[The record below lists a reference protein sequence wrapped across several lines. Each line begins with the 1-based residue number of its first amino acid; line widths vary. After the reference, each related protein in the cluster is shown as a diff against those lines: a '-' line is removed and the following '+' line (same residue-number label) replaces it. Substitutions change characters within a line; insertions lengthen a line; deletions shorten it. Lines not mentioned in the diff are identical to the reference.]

1 MIGAG
6 QGPRPSPKGA
16 IELPEP
22 RAALPFRVTEFA
34 PSDIERRLEF
44 VSLGPEDLTR
54 VAAVKADVLDHL
66 DEHVAAFFDHL
77 NRFEEARGL
86 TGRADLL
93 NEAKRLKR
101 EHLIAMVS
109 GDYGRAYI
117 DQRFRL
123 GQLYSRAA
131 LEVSI
136 FMGAFHTLMSSI
148 GRRIMARYLEEPLV
162 GFEHFT
168 SLKKV
173 AFFDIAI
180 IVDAMMADRE
190 QTIRQQQEAIREL
203 STPTLQVRDQLL
215 VLPII
220 GMLDTQR
227 AKQLTDSLL
236 HAIRA
241 HRARVIVMDI
251 TGVAT
256 VDSKVANH
264 LIQTVE
270 AASLMGALVIVTGV
284 SADVAQSLVTL
295 GIDLDRITTLGDL
308 QGGLEEAERMLGY
321 TVTRMRAAADV
332 A

>member
-1 MIGAG
+1 MSKS
-6 QGPRPSPKGA
+6 RS
-16 IELPEP
+16 
-22 RAALPFRVTEFA
+22 ALPFRMTEFA

-44 VSLGPEDLTR
+44 VNLGSKDRARIAEI
-54 VAAVKADVLDHL
+54 KADVLDHL

-77 NRFEEARGL
+77 TKFEEARGL
-86 TGRADLL
+86 TGRPELME
-93 NEAKRLKR
+93 EARRLKR
-101 EHLIAMVS
+101 EHLVAMVA
-109 GDYGRAYI
+109 GDYGREYI

-123 GQLYSRAA
+123 GQMYSRAA

-136 FMGAFHTLMSSI
+136 FMGAFHDLMTSI
-148 GRRIMARYLEEPLV
+148 GRRIMGHYPTDAIA

-190 QTIRQQQEAIREL
+190 QTIRQQQDAIREL
-203 STPTLQVRDQLL
+203 STPTLQVRDRLL
-215 VLPII
+215 ILPII
-220 GMLDTQR
+220 GLLDTQR

-236 HAIRA
+236 HAVRA
-241 HRARVIVMDI
+241 HRARVVVMDI

-270 AASLMGALVIVTGV
+270 AAALMGAAVIVTGV
-284 SADVAQSLVTL
+284 SAEVAQSLVTL
-295 GIDLDRITTLGDL
+295 GIDLGRITTLGDL
-308 QGGLEEAERMLGY
+308 QGGLEEAERILGY
-321 TVTRMRAAADV
+321 VVTQAAEV

>member
-1 MIGAG
+1 MAQIDT
-6 QGPRPSPKGA
+6 GA
-16 IELPEP
+16 ITGATDLPEP
-22 RAALPFRVTEFA
+22 HAASPFRITEFA

-44 VSLGPEDLTR
+44 VNLGSEDR
-54 VAAVKADVLDHL
+54 SRIAAIKADVVDHL
-66 DEHVAAFFDHL
+66 DEHVSAFFGHL
-77 NRFEEARGL
+77 AKFDEARGI

-101 EHLIAMVS
+101 EHLVAMVS
-109 GDYGRAYI
+109 GDYGRSYI
-117 DQRFRL
+117 EQRFRL
-123 GQLYSRAA
+123 GQLYSRGT

-136 FMGAFHTLMSSI
+136 FMGAFHNLMASV
-148 GRRIMARYLEEPLV
+148 GRRVMSRFPGDPLA

-203 STPTLQVRDQLL
+203 STPTLQVRDRLL
-215 VLPII
+215 ILPII
-220 GMLDTQR
+220 GLLDTQR
-227 AKQLTDSLL
+227 AKQLTDNLL

-241 HRARVIVMDI
+241 HRARVVVMDI

-270 AASLMGALVIVTGV
+270 AAALMGAAVIITGV

-295 GIDLDRITTLGDL
+295 GIDLGRITTLGDL
-308 QGGLEEAERMLGY
+308 QGGVEEAERILGY
-321 TVTRMRAAADV
+321 SVVRAAPSFETAL
-332 A
+332 

>member
-1 MIGAG
+1 MLAAKPLL
-6 QGPRPSPKGA
+6 QGE
-16 IELPEP
+16 IDLPEP
-22 RAALPFRVTEFA
+22 HAASPFRMTEFA

-44 VSLGPEDLTR
+44 VNLGPDDR
-54 VAAVKADVLDHL
+54 VRITAIRTDVLDHL

-77 NRFEEARGL
+77 ARFEEARGL
-86 TGRADLL
+86 MSRGELVE
-93 NEAKRLKR
+93 EARRLKR
-101 EHLIAMVS
+101 EHLVAMVA
-109 GDYGRAYI
+109 GDYGRDYI

-136 FMGAFHTLMSSI
+136 FMGAFHALMTS
-148 GRRIMARYLEEPLV
+148 V
-162 GFEHFT
+162 GLRVMKRFPKDPVAGFQHFT

-190 QTIRQQQEAIREL
+190 QTIRQQQDAIREL

-215 VLPII
+215 ILPII
-220 GMLDTQR
+220 GVLDTQR

-241 HRARVIVMDI
+241 HRARVVVMDI

-270 AASLMGALVIVTGV
+270 AAALMGAAVIVTGV

-295 GIDLDRITTLGDL
+295 GIDLGRITTLGDL
-308 QGGLEEAERMLGY
+308 QGGLEEAERILGY
-321 TVTRMRAAADV
+321 SVARKAAPAEM

>member
-1 MIGAG
+1 MSK
-6 QGPRPSPKGA
+6 PRS
-16 IELPEP
+16 
-22 RAALPFRVTEFA
+22 ALQFRMTEFA

-44 VSLGPEDLTR
+44 VNLGPDDRARIAEI
-54 VAAVKADVLDHL
+54 KADVLDHL
-66 DEHVAAFFDHL
+66 DEHVEAFFGHL
-77 NRFEEARGL
+77 AKFEEARGL
-86 TGRADLL
+86 TGRPELIG
-93 NEAKRLKR
+93 EAKRLKR
-101 EHLIAMVS
+101 EHLIAMVA
-109 GDYGRAYI
+109 GEYGREYI

-136 FMGAFHTLMSSI
+136 FMGAFHSLMTSI
-148 GRRIMARYLEEPLV
+148 GRRIMNRYPKDGLA

-190 QTIRQQQEAIREL
+190 QTIRQQQDAIREL
-203 STPTLQVRDQLL
+203 STPTLQIRDRLL
-215 VLPII
+215 ILPII
-220 GMLDTQR
+220 GLLDTQR

-236 HAIRA
+236 HAVRA
-241 HRARVIVMDI
+241 HRARVVVMDI

-270 AASLMGALVIVTGV
+270 AAALMGASVIVTGV
-284 SADVAQSLVTL
+284 SAEVAQSLVTL
-295 GIDLDRITTLGDL
+295 GIDLGRITTLGDL
-308 QGGLEEAERMLGY
+308 QGGLEEAERILGY
-321 TVTRMRAAADV
+321 VVTQAAEV

>member
-1 MIGAG
+1 M
-6 QGPRPSPKGA
+6 
-16 IELPEP
+16 PEP
-22 RAALPFRVTEFA
+22 RAVTPFRMTDFA
-34 PSDIERRLEF
+34 TSDIERRLEF
-44 VSLGPEDLTR
+44 VNLGPDDR
-54 VAAVKADVLDHL
+54 QRIDAVKPDVLEHL
-66 DEHVAAFFDHL
+66 DEHVAVFFDHL
-77 NRFEEARGL
+77 SQFEESRGL
-86 TGRADLL
+86 TARSDLMG
-93 NEAKRLKR
+93 EARRLKR
-101 EHLIAMVS
+101 EHLIALVS

-117 DQRFRL
+117 QQRFRL

-136 FMGAFHTLMSSI
+136 FMGAFHTLMASI
-148 GRRIMARYLEEPLV
+148 GRRVMARYPKDPLA

-168 SLKKV
+168 SVKKV

-190 QTIRQQQEAIREL
+190 QTILQQQEAIREL

-215 VLPII
+215 ILPII

-241 HRARVIVMDI
+241 HRARVVVMDI

-264 LIQTVE
+264 LIQTVD
-270 AASLMGALVIVTGV
+270 AAALMGASVIVTGV

-295 GIDLDRITTLGDL
+295 GIDLERINTLGDL

-321 TVTRMRAAADV
+321 RVTRAAAAV
-332 A
+332 ELA

>member
-1 MIGAG
+1 LSKS
-6 QGPRPSPKGA
+6 RS
-16 IELPEP
+16 
-22 RAALPFRVTEFA
+22 ALPFRMTEFA

-44 VSLGPEDLTR
+44 VNLGPEDR
-54 VAAVKADVLDHL
+54 ARIAEIKADVLEHL

-77 NRFEEARGL
+77 TKFEEARGL
-86 TGRADLL
+86 TSRPELIG
-93 NEAKRLKR
+93 EAKQLKR
-101 EHLIAMVS
+101 EHLVAMVA
-109 GDYGRAYI
+109 GEYGREYI

-136 FMGAFHTLMSSI
+136 FMGAFHDLMTSI
-148 GRRIMARYLEEPLV
+148 GRRIMGHYPTDAMA

-190 QTIRQQQEAIREL
+190 QTIRQQQDAIREL
-203 STPTLQVRDQLL
+203 STPTLQVRDRLL
-215 VLPII
+215 ILPII
-220 GMLDTQR
+220 GLLDTQR

-236 HAIRA
+236 HAVRA
-241 HRARVIVMDI
+241 HRARVVVMDI

-270 AASLMGALVIVTGV
+270 AAALMGASVIVTGV
-284 SADVAQSLVTL
+284 SAEVAQSLVTL
-295 GIDLDRITTLGDL
+295 GIDLGRITTLGDL
-308 QGGLEEAERMLGY
+308 QGGLEEAERILGY
-321 TVTRMRAAADV
+321 VVTQAAEV

>member
-1 MIGAG
+1 M
-6 QGPRPSPKGA
+6 
-16 IELPEP
+16 
-22 RAALPFRVTEFA
+22 TEFA

-44 VSLGPEDLTR
+44 VNLGPDDRARIAEI
-54 VAAVKADVLDHL
+54 KADVLDHL
-66 DEHVAAFFDHL
+66 DEHVEAFFGHL
-77 NRFEEARGL
+77 AKFEEARGL
-86 TGRADLL
+86 TGRPELIG
-93 NEAKRLKR
+93 EAKRLKR
-101 EHLIAMVS
+101 EHLIAMVA
-109 GDYGRAYI
+109 GEYGREYI

-136 FMGAFHTLMSSI
+136 FMGAFHSLMTSI
-148 GRRIMARYLEEPLV
+148 GRRIMSRYPKDSLA

-190 QTIRQQQEAIREL
+190 QTIRQQQDAIREL
-203 STPTLQVRDQLL
+203 STPTLQIRDRLL
-215 VLPII
+215 ILPII
-220 GMLDTQR
+220 GLLDTQR

-236 HAIRA
+236 HAVRA
-241 HRARVIVMDI
+241 HRARVVVMDI

-270 AASLMGALVIVTGV
+270 AAALMGASVIVTGV
-284 SADVAQSLVTL
+284 SAEVAQSLVTL
-295 GIDLDRITTLGDL
+295 GIDLGRITTLGDL
-308 QGGLEEAERMLGY
+308 QGGLEEAERILGY
-321 TVTRMRAAADV
+321 VVTQAAEV

>member
-1 MIGAG
+1 M
-6 QGPRPSPKGA
+6 
-16 IELPEP
+16 
-22 RAALPFRVTEFA
+22 PFRMTEFA

-44 VSLGPEDLTR
+44 VNLGSDDRTR
-54 VAAVKADVLDHL
+54 IAAVQRDVLDHL

-77 NRFEEARGL
+77 ARFEEARGL
-86 TGRADLL
+86 TGRAELIE
-93 NEAKRLKR
+93 EARRLKR
-101 EHLIAMVS
+101 EHLVAMVS
-109 GDYGRAYI
+109 GTYGREYI
-117 DQRFRL
+117 EQRFRL
-123 GQLYSRAA
+123 GQVYSRAA

-136 FMGAFHTLMSSI
+136 FMGAFHTLMASV
-148 GRRIMARYLEEPLV
+148 GRRIMARYPKDPLA

-215 VLPII
+215 ILPII
-220 GMLDTQR
+220 GVLDTQR
-227 AKQLTDSLL
+227 AKQLTESLL
-236 HAIRA
+236 RAIRS
-241 HRARVIVMDI
+241 HRARVVVMDI

-270 AASLMGALVIVTGV
+270 AAALMGASVIVTGV

-295 GIDLDRITTLGDL
+295 GIDLGRITTLGDL
-308 QGGLEEAERMLGY
+308 QGGLEEAERILGY
-321 TVTRMRAAADV
+321 SVVRTTAIDAA
-332 A
+332 